1 MSGWRPA
8 TELEAAEIDDAR
20 FEAEVLLRHATG
32 LSRAQLYAS
41 LTDEIDP
48 AAQQRF
54 ATALAERTTRKPLAY
69 ITGTRE
75 FYRLEFRVTPDVLIP
90 RPESELLV
98 DAALRSHASG
108 ADAQRAG
115 RGCGRGIGRDRDCA
129 GQASTRR
136 GTGLHRHLAGT
147 RWSSPATNAQRLLRR
162 PRAAF
167 VQGDLL
173 TPLSGPFHCVVA
185 NLPYIPEQRLPELEP
200 EVAEHEPRVALTPGT
215 RGTELT
221 LRLITQLPSRLH
233 PNGIA
238 VLENRSGTG
247 GRHRRGR
254 PPTAAQRRDSHP
266 QRHLRTAPRRAH
278 HHRMTTPHDQLPS
291 PADAP
296 VQGYCEPRFAAVRE
310 QFQRNFAE
318 RSETGAALAVT
329 LGGELV
335 IDLWGGWTDARH
347 TKPWAEDT
355 IVCCYSVGKAICAIL
370 SWRMA
375 ERGEL
380 EIDRRVAEYWP
391 RVRAAGQGGDSV
403 SLHFDAPGR
412 TGRDPPTRC
421 RAGRCS
427 TGS

>member
-1 MSGWRPA
+1 MTAPAVLRDVWMAAA

-98 DAALRSHASG
+98 DAALDHMRQARMRNAQVADVGAGSG
-108 ADAQRAG
+108 AI
-115 RGCGRGIGRDRDCA
+115 GIA
-129 GQASTRR
+129 LAKHRR
-136 GTGLHRHLAGT
+136 GVELVCTDISRDALVVARD
-147 RWSSPATNAQRLLRR
+147 NAQRLLRR

-185 NLPYIPEQRLPELEP
+185 NLPYIPEQRLTELEP

-238 VLENRSGTG
+238 VLEIDPGQEVAIAE
-247 GRHRRGR
+247 
-254 PPTAAQRRDSHP
+254 AARQLLPNAEIHILNDISE
-266 QRHLRTAPRRAH
+266 QPR
-278 HHRMTTPHDQLPS
+278 
-291 PADAP
+291 
-296 VQGYCEPRFAAVRE
+296 AVRIIT
-310 QFQRNFAE
+310 A
-318 RSETGAALAVT
+318 
-329 LGGELV
+329 
-335 IDLWGGWTDARH
+335 
-347 TKPWAEDT
+347 
-355 IVCCYSVGKAICAIL
+355 
-370 SWRMA
+370 
-375 ERGEL
+375 
-380 EIDRRVAEYWP
+380 
-391 RVRAAGQGGDSV
+391 
-403 SLHFDAPGR
+403 
-412 TGRDPPTRC
+412 
-421 RAGRCS
+421 
-427 TGS
+427 